1 MMRTLIVFVALLVA
15 APATAG
21 EEAIKLKDG
30 HGRDVVE
37 ANCAACHSL
46 DYIQM
51 NSPFLD
57 KTKWQATVKKM
68 IDKLG
73 APIAESDAA
82 TIVEYLNTNYGP

>member
-1 MMRTLIVFVALLVA
+1 MRTLIMIAALLVA
-15 APATAG
+15 APASAG
-21 EEAIKLKDG
+21 EGDIKLKEG
-30 HGRDVVE
+30 PGREVVE

-73 APIAESDAA
+73 APIAEGDAT
-82 TIVEYLNTNYGP
+82 TIIDYLTTNYGP